1 MHAATAQIVLK
12 HTMPNVGCN
21 FLCGRNLAFSLCPVS
36 AHLSLLRSPEAGDVR
51 SSQAGLALALVA
63 LAICALC
70 GIVVMSHQ
78 QGSSELMEVR
88 LPNGRVADLVPVGM
102 LRQNRMQQ
110 LFGPGDLPI
119 PIEDD
124 GLPGGM
130 CLLSYFLLLFL
141 LR

>member
-1 MHAATAQIVLK
+1 MASYG
-12 HTMPNVGCN
+12 TM
-21 FLCGRNLAFSLCPVS
+21 
-36 AHLSLLRSPEAGDVR
+36 GDVKSR
-51 SSQAGLALALVA
+51 EGKESHKAGLALALVA

-70 GIVVMSHQ
+70 GIVIMSHQ

-124 GLPGGM
+124 GLPGGDAAVVPG
-130 CLLSYFLLLFL
+130 SNVHLFEHFAPPQPYGMDN
-141 LR
+141 RRDPPYDTSFHGMGFGSDGR